1 MEKYTLNLDINNYVL
16 SIAHTPNDNI
26 ELDLS
31 SVDLTYLNAYQ
42 YSDGELVLDEVKKQS
57 IIDERTKI
65 STEHQILILKQEL
78 SRYDYIGTKLAMGV
92 ATKKE
97 YAEQIAYTETI
108 REQIRELENFRT
120 ETEEPKEV

>member
-1 MEKYTLNLDINNYVL
+1 MKYTLNLDTNNYVL

-31 SVDLTYLNAYQ
+31 TIDLAYLNAYQ
-42 YSDGELVLDEVKKQS
+42 YLDGELVLDETKKQS
-57 IIDERTKI
+57 IIDERNKQ
-65 STEHQILILKQEL
+65 SVKKQINSLKEEL
-78 SRYDYIGTKLAMGV
+78 LKYDYIGVKIAMGV
-92 ATKKE
+92 ATKEE

-120 ETEEPKEV
+120 EIEEPKEV